1 MYVLK
6 MRSATTKP
14 RSLEMQTLIC
24 VHCDILP
31 WKSLSRNHPEKS
43 PHGRNDHSSRL
54 QHCHSTRGR
63 LPTHQRCSYAPS
75 LCHPKFLSHIA
86 ILHHTT
92 GWWPIVFW
100 TITMARTQYLHPLKI
115 HICIPTTYGLGNKMQ
130 ISRQTSQ
137 WYAMA
142 FFGTYPKNPQGPS
155 NGRLWTCIA
164 GMYRSSK

>member
-1 MYVLK
+1 MSSRWDL
-6 MRSATTKP
+6 P
-14 RSLEMQTLIC
+14 QPN
-24 VHCDILP
+24 HDP
-31 WKSLSRNHPEKS
+31 WKCKLWFVFTVIYCRENLCLATIQKS
-43 PHGRNDHSSRL
+43 HRTEGMTIAVGSSTATVHGVGS
-54 QHCHSTRGR
+54 
-63 LPTHQRCSYAPS
+63 LPTSAALTGFRFVIQSS
-75 LCHPKFLSHIA
+75 WVIV

-164 GMYRSSK
+164 GVYRSSK